1 MIEFGRRN
9 ASAGGMN
16 LGSISGLSNNSYVQ
30 SVFRSA
36 VQDSDLT
43 TANTT
48 SSASQ
53 SQDKSQLSPF
63 AQMISNL
70 QQLQQSDPAKYQQV
84 TQQIA
89 TNLQSAAATA
99 QANGDSTGAARLDQL
114 AGDFSSAS
122 KSGDLPNMG
131 DMAQSLGAHRHGH
144 GHHHAPPA
152 SSDSDSTSANQTLSQ
167 VLAAYESSSS
177 PSTSL
182 DPMSIV
188 SDTISQSMAN

>member
-1 MIEFGRRN
+1 
-9 ASAGGMN
+9 MN
-16 LGSISGLSNNSYVQ
+16 LGALSSLTNNSNVQ
-30 SVFRSA
+30 SVFRTA

-63 AQMISNL
+63 AQMMSNL

-89 TNLQSAAATA
+89 TNLQSAAQTA
-99 QANGDSTGAARLDQL
+99 QANGDSTAADRLNQL

-122 KSGDLPNMG
+122 KSGDLPKIG
-131 DMAQSLGAHRHGH
+131 DMAHALGAHRHGG
-144 GHHHAPPA
+144 GHHHAPPP
-152 SSDSDSTSANQTLSQ
+152 SSDSDPGSASETLSQ
-167 VLAAYESSSS
+167 ALAAYQNTSS
-177 PSTSL
+177 PTTAL

-188 SDTISQSMAN
+188 SDTITQSMAG

>member
-63 AQMISNL
+63 AQMMSSL
-70 QQLQQSDPAKYQQV
+70 QQLQQSDPTKYQQV

-99 QANGDSTGAARLDQL
+99 QANGDSAAADRLNQL
-114 AGDFSSAS
+114 SGDFSSAS
-122 KSGDLPNMG
+122 KSGDLPNMR

>member
-1 MIEFGRRN
+1 
-9 ASAGGMN
+9 MN
-16 LGSISGLSNNSYVQ
+16 LGALSGLTNNSNVQ

-36 VQDSDLT
+36 DQDSGLT

-53 SQDKSQLSPF
+53 SRDKSQLSPF
-63 AQMISNL
+63 AQMMSSL

-89 TNLQSAAATA
+89 TNLQSAAQTA
-99 QANGDSTGAARLDQL
+99 QANGDSAAADRLNQL

-122 KSGDLPNMG
+122 KSGDLPNMR
-131 DMAQSLGAHRHGH
+131 DMGQSLGAHHHGH
-144 GHHHAPPA
+144 GRHHAAAA
-152 SSDSDSTSANQTLSQ
+152 SSDSASQTLSQ
-167 VLAAYESSSS
+167 VLAAYQNTSS
-177 PSTSL
+177 PSTTL

-188 SDTISQSMAN
+188 SDTISESMAN

>member
-1 MIEFGRRN
+1 
-9 ASAGGMN
+9 MN
-16 LGSISGLSNNSYVQ
+16 LGALSGLTNNSSVQ

-36 VQDSDLT
+36 VQDSGLT

-53 SQDKSQLSPF
+53 SQDNSQLSPF
-63 AQMISNL
+63 AQMMSDL
-70 QQLQQSDPAKYQQV
+70 QQLQKSAPGKYQQV

-89 TNLQSAAATA
+89 TNLQSAAQTA
-99 QANGDSTGAARLDQL
+99 QANGDGTAADRLNQL

-122 KSGDLPNMG
+122 KSGDLPKMR
-131 DMAQSLGAHRHGH
+131 DMAQALGAHGHGH

-152 SSDSDSTSANQTLSQ
+152 SSDSDSANQTLSQ
-167 VLAAYESSSS
+167 VLAAYQNTSS
-177 PSTSL
+177 PSTGL

-188 SDTISQSMAN
+188 SDTISQSMAD